1 MPKFKSGFT
10 LIEILVVITIVGLLV
25 ALLLP
30 AVQSAR
36 EASRK
41 LGCVNNLKQYGIGLH
56 QYDSDYG
63 SFPSGISGRTQFS
76 FHVLLMPYMEQT
88 NAYNQINFNNISI
101 MEAFAN
107 STVGRSK
114 ISTLQCPSDTY
125 TSLQTPGDLIA
136 PNKTN
141 YAGNVGDER
150 MIVRPNGMFGNKP
163 IGLQTTTDGLSSTVA
178 MSEMLVSRKNVEH
191 RLRTVFKSA
200 SKLWG
205 ATNDLELFTSRCRN
219 LIFFT
224 PNFGM
229 NKGEIW
235 MFGQRY
241 QTLYNHIMPPNQPS
255 CNFVAG
261 TLSSVGSSVTA
272 TSLHPGGVNALFAD
286 GHVQFVKQT
295 IQANIWRAIGTRN
308 GGEVISADD
317 Y

>member
-1 MPKFKSGFT
+1 M
-10 LIEILVVITIVGLLV
+10 
-25 ALLLP
+25 
-30 AVQSAR
+30 
-36 EASRK
+36 SR
-41 LGCVNNLKQYGIGLH
+41 L
-56 QYDSDYG
+56 D
-63 SFPSGISGRTQFS
+63 
-76 FHVLLMPYMEQT
+76 
-88 NAYNQINFNNISI
+88 
-101 MEAFAN
+101 
-107 STVGRSK
+107 
-114 ISTLQCPSDTY
+114 
-125 TSLQTPGDLIA
+125 
-136 PNKTN
+136 
-141 YAGNVGDER
+141 
-150 MIVRPNGMFGNKP
+150 
-163 IGLQTTTDGLSSTVA
+163 
-178 MSEMLVSRKNVEH
+178 
-191 RLRTVFKSA
+191 
-200 SKLWG
+200 
-205 ATNDLELFTSRCRN
+205 
-219 LIFFT
+219 FFT

>member
-1 MPKFKSGFT
+1 MRKAFT
-10 LIEILVVITIVGLLV
+10 LIEILVVIFIVGLLI
-25 ALLLP
+25 ALVLP
-30 AVQSAR
+30 AVQYAR
-36 EASRK
+36 ENARRIV
-41 LGCVNNLKQYGIGLH
+41 CVNNLKQYGIGLN
-56 QYDSDYG
+56 QYVLDYNR
-63 SFPSGISGRTQFS
+63 FPPGVSGNTQFS
-76 FHVLLMPYMEQT
+76 FHVLLMPFMEQK
-88 NAYNQINFNNISI
+88 NAYDQINFNNISI
-101 MEAFAN
+101 IESFAN

-114 ISTLQCPSDTY
+114 ISTLQCPSDPIAALFI
-125 TSLQTPGDLIA
+125 SGDLIS

-141 YAGNVGDER
+141 YVGNIGDER
-150 MIVRPNGMFGNKP
+150 IIVHPNGIFGDKP
-163 IGLQTTTDGLSSTVA
+163 IGPQSATDGLSGTVA
-178 MSEMLVSRKNVEH
+178 VSEMLVSSKNVEH
-191 RLRTVFKSA
+191 RLRTVYSP
-200 SKLWG
+200 SVKLWG
-205 ATNDLELFTSRCRN
+205 GTNDFELFTSRCRN

-241 QTLYNHIMPPNQPS
+241 QTLYNHVMPPNQPS
-255 CNFVAG
+255 CNFVYS
-261 TLSSVGSSVTA
+261 TISSIASSVTT

>member
-1 MPKFKSGFT
+1 MRKAFT
-10 LIEILVVITIVGLLV
+10 LIEILVVIFIVGLLT
-25 ALLLP
+25 AILLP

-36 EASRK
+36 GTARRIS
-41 LGCVNNLKQYGIGLH
+41 CVNNLKQFGIGLN
-56 QYDSDYG
+56 QYVLDYNY
-63 SFPSGISGRTQFS
+63 FPPGVSGNTQFS
-76 FHVLLMPYMEQT
+76 FHVMLMPYMEQK
-88 NAYNQINFNNISI
+88 NAYDQINFNNISI
-101 MEAFAN
+101 IESFAN

-205 ATNDLELFTSRCRN
+205 ATNDLELFTSRCRD

-272 TSLHPGGVNALFAD
+272 TSLHSGGVNALFAD

>member
-1 MPKFKSGFT
+1 MRKAFT
-10 LIEILVVITIVGLLV
+10 LIEILVVIFIVGLLI
-25 ALLLP
+25 ALVLP
-30 AVQSAR
+30 AVQYAR
-36 EASRK
+36 ENARRMV
-41 LGCVNNLKQYGIGLH
+41 CVNNLKQFGIGLN
-56 QYDSDYG
+56 QYVLDYNR
-63 SFPSGISGRTQFS
+63 FPPGVSGNTQFS
-76 FHVLLMPYMEQT
+76 FHVMLMPYMEQK
-88 NAYNQINFNNISI
+88 NAYDQINFNNISI
-101 MEAFAN
+101 IESFAN

-205 ATNDLELFTSRCRN
+205 ATNDLELFTSRCRD

-308 GGEVISADD
+308 GGEVISADE